1 MDLSS
6 LFGKKTNYFNKKI
19 EPQCAYCQFGRRT
32 KDDGRILC
40 EKQGL
45 MDETKSCNKFAYSP
59 LKRIP
64 VKQMN
69 IEGALSDEEMYAEI
83 NEEELEEKAKAA
95 KAAADA
101 EAKAAEEAA
110 KAEAAAKAQAEAE
123 AAARAAEEAARAE
136 AAAKA
141 QAEAEAAAK
150 AAEEAA
156 AAAQAEA
163 PKAEPENDLAA
174 MLRAAEEAAS
184 SLEGMDLGL
193 DDAPAEEPAPM
204 PSFPSASD
212 FLKDS
217 MNQ

>member
-141 QAEAEAAAK
+141 
-150 AAEEAA
+150 
-156 AAAQAEA
+156 EA

>member
-1 MDLSS
+1 MSPGTVQTEFIYEVSIMDLSS

-141 QAEAEAAAK
+141 
-150 AAEEAA
+150 
-156 AAAQAEA
+156 EA